1 MTKEEITRLMNYN
14 SPEVLA
20 DSLFV
25 PNPHEFITIRGA
37 REHNLKN
44 VSIVLPKNKLV
55 VFSGLSGSGKS
66 SLVFDTIYAEGQRR
80 YVESLSSY
88 ARQFL
93 GVKDKP
99 DLDSIDGLSPAISID
114 QKSTAN
120 NPRSTV
126 GTITEIYDYLRL
138 LYAKI
143 GKQHCAVCGANISG
157 ESITSMIERLMNL
170 GKKTSNSHEK
180 LENLKG
186 KRRSKKKIGENN
198 DDSISMQ
205 ITQYDTLEENETEEI
220 EIIMLAPIVTDQKGW
235 HRQHLLDAKKNNFRR
250 VRIDGQIMLL
260 EEAEKLELNKQQ
272 KHSIEIVID
281 RLTISPDNKNRLVDS
296 LETCLKFGLN
306 KCLVVYY
313 EGEIEQKLH
322 LSKDK
327 SCPNGH
333 GTPGDLAPRMFS
345 FNSPHGACPVCTGL
359 GVITEIDPRLVV
371 PNENLSIM
379 EGAIRPL
386 SRMSLSGGW
395 LTKMF
400 ETLSVKYNFKLDD
413 PWCKLDEKIQKI
425 IFYGDDKFEGVITNL
440 KRRYRESTSDAS
452 RRDIESYMTKHCCP
466 NCGGARLK
474 PESLAVTVAGQNIA
488 KIVKLSINQGINWFE
503 SLQNNSKTGQIS
515 TNHLSK
521 VNSKN
526 LIQNNSQSLENN
538 LSANLSNNQIQ
549 ITESILKL
557 TQILWD
563 FNKLNQKLEQS
574 YDLAI
579 IGGSSDISV
588 AKFVAKLY
596 KDGIVKKLIFSGNF
610 SKSQNWPKTEAETF
624 ANIAIDLGVPK
635 NDILVETKAVNTG
648 ENITLS
654 QKIIMDK
661 KLKANKILLIHK
673 PYVERRFL
681 ATFEAQWTGKCEVQ
695 VASESIT
702 LENYLERIEK
712 ENTQTKQEVIEKIV
726 ANTFKMEKYA
736 KLGFQSPQKIPTKI
750 QKALEE
756 LIKLSFD
763 RYLDQ
768 DSKIIETKTD
778 SKSIQ
783 TNEQNTETS
792 FKLSPKDQEISKMI
806 LKEII
811 IRLQFLQ
818 NVGLKYLNLG
828 RSADTLSGGEAQRI
842 RLATQIGSGLT
853 GVLYILD
860 EPSIGLHQRDNDKLL
875 GTLERLRDLGNTVI
889 VVEHDEDTMRKADFL
904 VDIGPRAGKMGGNIV
919 GIGTPEMV
927 IKDPN
932 SPTGRFLAGT
942 EIIETPKNRRPVNI
956 KSTKI
961 VPRSQQIAEIK
972 EDWML
977 EIAKIVGK

>member
-1 MTKEEITRLMNYN
+1 MTKEEIAQLMNYN

-20 DSLFV
+20 DNLFV

-93 GVKDKP
+93 GLKEKP

-157 ESITSMIERLMNL
+157 ESITSMVERLMNL
-170 GKKTSNSHEK
+170 GQKNSNSNEK
-180 LENLKG
+180 IENLKG
-186 KRRSKKKIGENN
+186 KRRPKKQNGENN

-205 ITQYDTLEENETEEI
+205 ITEYDTLEEKPEI
-220 EIIMLAPIVTDQKGW
+220 EVIMLAPIVTDQKGW

-250 VRIDGQIMLL
+250 VRIDGQIILV

-281 RLTISPDNKNRLVDS
+281 RLTISLDNKNRLVDS
-296 LETCLKFGLN
+296 LETCLKFGFN

-333 GTPGDLAPRMFS
+333 GTPGELAPRMFS

-359 GVITEIDPRLVV
+359 GVITEIDARLVV
-371 PNENLSIM
+371 PNENLSII

-400 ETLSVKYNFKLDD
+400 ETLSVKYNFKLED
-413 PWCKLDEKIQKI
+413 PWCKLDDKIQKI

-474 PESLAVTVAGQNIA
+474 PESLAVTVADQNIA
-488 KIVKLSINQGINWFE
+488 KIVKLSISQGISWFE
-503 SLQNNSKTGQIS
+503 SLQNNPKIEISKELS
-515 TNHLSK
+515 TNST
-521 VNSKN
+521 
-526 LIQNNSQSLENN
+526 
-538 LSANLSNNQIQ
+538 ANLSTN
-549 ITESILKL
+549 LK
-557 TQILWD
+557 
-563 FNKLNQKLEQS
+563 
-574 YDLAI
+574 
-579 IGGSSDISV
+579 
-588 AKFVAKLY
+588 AKNL
-596 KDGIVKKLIFSGNF
+596 
-610 SKSQNWPKTEAETF
+610 QNPKT
-624 ANIAIDLGVPK
+624 I
-635 NDILVETKAVNTG
+635 
-648 ENITLS
+648 S
-654 QKIIMDK
+654 S
-661 KLKANKILLIHK
+661 NKI
-673 PYVERRFL
+673 E
-681 ATFEAQWTGKCEVQ
+681 ATQNQ
-695 VASESIT
+695 
-702 LENYLERIEK
+702 
-712 ENTQTKQEVIEKIV
+712 
-726 ANTFKMEKYA
+726 
-736 KLGFQSPQKIPTKI
+736 
-750 QKALEE
+750 
-756 LIKLSFD
+756 
-763 RYLDQ
+763 
-768 DSKIIETKTD
+768 
-778 SKSIQ
+778 IQ
-783 TNEQNTETS
+783 TNEHFEKKNEQN

-919 GIGTPEMV
+919 GIGTPQMV
-927 IKDPN
+927 INDPN

-961 VPRSQQIAEIK
+961 VPKSQQIAEIK